1 MHNVIAAALFED
13 AGIAAETA
21 TLQEPEH
28 GLMGDTLARTDVLLW
43 WGPEAYGRVGGAI
56 VEGVLQRMGLV
67 VLH

>member
-28 GLMGDTLARTDVLLW
+28 GLMEDTLARMDVPLW
-43 WGPEAYGRVGGAI
+43 
-56 VEGVLQRMGLV
+56 
-67 VLH
+67 